1 MEQKELERSEKS
13 VLLDDILN
21 SVPEETASSGVEEPN
36 ENSGD
41 NIPDQNQNA
50 SAESDTEAA
59 EDTEKLPNA
68 DESSDGRD
76 ENTAEQDSEEFDGE
90 EDEDYDDYEEE
101 VPKKR
106 KKKKRGHGHIIFGL
120 LFSVVIISVSI
131 LAAVFILKCSKEFL
145 AIGKSDIEL
154 VVDIPMNSSTF
165 DIAEQLYSE
174 GIISEP
180 KLFRLFSKFKGADGT
195 YIAGTHTLSP
205 KMDYNTLIEELQ
217 AEAENQRETADVIF
231 PEGITLFE
239 AAQRL
244 EEKNVCSADE
254 FIKVFNAGG
263 FGFDFEEKVR
273 ISSLKFYKM
282 EGYFFPDT
290 YQFYVEEDPR
300 VVAKKIYKNFDA
312 RVTPDLYGRM
322 KDLDMELEDVL
333 TLASVIQAE
342 APDTKNMKMV
352 ASVFFNRLN
361 NPDEYPLLQSDPT
374 TNYVE
379 EVIKPNIQFKSEAM
393 FKAYDTY
400 QGAGL
405 PPGPICNPGLDAINA
420 VLYPAETDYFYFC
433 SNLETGEFFYA
444 ETLDEHNQNLI
455 EAGLV

>member
-1 MEQKELERSEKS
+1 MEQKELERSENS

-21 SVPEETASSGVEEPN
+21 SVPEEN
-36 ENSGD
+36 
-41 NIPDQNQNA
+41 
-50 SAESDTEAA
+50 
-59 EDTEKLPNA
+59 
-68 DESSDGRD
+68 D
-76 ENTAEQDSEEFDGE
+76 ENTENTSEPNPNEAAADTDLSASEGENDGAENIEPTEISAEADGGEDMEKSVPESEDAEDYDDDDYDDE
-90 EDEDYDDYEEE
+90 EDED

-106 KKKKRGHGHIIFGL
+106 RKKKRGHGHIIFGL
-120 LFSVVIISVSI
+120 LLSVFIISVSI

-154 VVDIPMNSSTF
+154 VVDIPMNSSTA
-165 DIAEQLYSE
+165 DIAEVLYSE
-174 GIISEP
+174 GIISNVD
-180 KLFRLFSKFKGADGT
+180 LFRLFSKFKGADGT

-205 KMDYNTLIEELQ
+205 KMDYNTLIETLQ
-217 AEAENQRETADVIF
+217 EEAENQRETADVVF
-231 PEGITLFE
+231 QEGITLLE
-239 AAQRL
+239 AAQKL
-244 EEKNVCSADE
+244 EEKNVCSAEE

-263 FGFDFEEKVR
+263 FGFDFEESVR
-273 ISSLKFYKM
+273 VSSLKFYKM

-322 KDLDMELEDVL
+322 RDLDMELEDVL
-333 TLASVIQAE
+333 TLASVVQAE
-342 APDTKNMKMV
+342 AANTRDMKLV
-352 ASVFFNRLN
+352 ASVFYNRLN

-379 EVIKPNIQFKSEAM
+379 EIIKPNIEFKSEAM

-420 VLYPAETDYFYFC
+420 VLYPAESDYYYFC

-444 ETLDEHNQNLI
+444 ETLDEHNQNLV

>member
-13 VLLDDILN
+13 VLLENILN
-21 SVPEETASSGVEEPN
+21 SVPEEAASSDVEEPN
-36 ENSGD
+36 ENGGD
-41 NIPDQNQNA
+41 TLED
-50 SAESDTEAA
+50 SDTETAGDA
-59 EDTEKLPNA
+59 EDTIDAGEPS
-68 DESSDGRD
+68 DERA
-76 ENTAEQDSEEFDGE
+76 ENTAEHDYEEFDGE
-90 EDEDYDDYEEE
+90 EDEDYEE
-101 VPKKR
+101 VPKKL

-120 LFSVVIISVSI
+120 IFSVVIISVSI

-154 VVDIPMNSSTF
+154 VVDIPMNSSTI

-174 GIISEP
+174 GIISDP

-231 PEGITLFE
+231 PEGITLLE

-254 FIKVFNAGG
+254 FIKVFNAGD

-379 EVIKPNIQFKSEAM
+379 EVIKPNIEFKSEAM

>member
-1 MEQKELERSEKS
+1 MEQKELERSENS

-21 SVPEETASSGVEEPN
+21 GTPEENPDNAENTENTSEPKPN
-36 ENSGD
+36 EAAADTSASDGENDEAENTELTETSG
-41 NIPDQNQNA
+41 
-50 SAESDTEAA
+50 EAVG
-59 EDTEKLPNA
+59 A
-68 DESSDGRD
+68 DGIEESSP
-76 ENTAEQDSEEFDGE
+76 EGE
-90 EDEDYDDYEEE
+90 EADDYKDYDDDEED
-101 VPKKR
+101 VPQKR

-120 LFSVVIISVSI
+120 LLSVFIISVSI
-131 LAAVFILKCSKEFL
+131 LAAVFILNCSKEFL

-154 VVDIPMNSSTF
+154 VVDIPMNSSTA
-165 DIAEQLYSE
+165 DIAEILYNE
-174 GIISEP
+174 GIISNVD
-180 KLFRLFSKFKGADGT
+180 LFRFFSKFKGADGT

-205 KMDYNTLIEELQ
+205 KMDYNTLIENLQ
-217 AEAENQRETADVIF
+217 EEAENQRETADVVF
-231 PEGITLFE
+231 QEGITLFE
-239 AAQRL
+239 AAQKL
-244 EEKNVCSADE
+244 EEKNVCNAEE

-263 FGFDFEEKVR
+263 FGFDFEESVR
-273 ISSLKFYKM
+273 VSSLKFYKM

-322 KDLDMELEDVL
+322 RDLDMELEDVL
-333 TLASVIQAE
+333 TLASVVQAE
-342 APDTKNMKMV
+342 AANTRDMKLV
-352 ASVFFNRLN
+352 ASVFYNRLN

-379 EVIKPNIQFKSEAM
+379 EIIKPNIEFKSEAM

-420 VLYPAETDYFYFC
+420 VLYPAETDYYYFC

-444 ETLDEHNQNLI
+444 ETLDEHNQNLV

>member
-13 VLLDDILN
+13 VLLENILN
-21 SVPEETASSGVEEPN
+21 SVPEEAASSDVEEPN
-36 ENSGD
+36 ENGGD
-41 NIPDQNQNA
+41 TLED
-50 SAESDTEAA
+50 SDTETAGDA
-59 EDTEKLPNA
+59 EVTIEAGEPS
-68 DESSDGRD
+68 DERA
-76 ENTAEQDSEEFDGE
+76 ENTAEHNYEEFDGE
-90 EDEDYDDYEEE
+90 EDEDYEE
-101 VPKKR
+101 VPKKL

-120 LFSVVIISVSI
+120 IFSVVIISVSI

-154 VVDIPMNSSTF
+154 VVDIPMNSSTI

-174 GIISEP
+174 GIISDP

-231 PEGITLFE
+231 PEGITLLE
-239 AAQRL
+239 AAQKL
-244 EEKNVCSADE
+244 EEKNVCSAEE

-263 FGFDFEEKVR
+263 FGFDFEENVR

-379 EVIKPNIQFKSEAM
+379 KVIKPNIEFKSEAM

>member
-21 SVPEETASSGVEEPN
+21 SVPEETVSSGVEEPN

-59 EDTEKLPNA
+59 EDAEKLPNA

-90 EDEDYDDYEEE
+90 EDEDYDDYGEE

>member
-13 VLLDDILN
+13 VLLENILN
-21 SVPEETASSGVEEPN
+21 SVPEEAVSSDVEEPN
-36 ENSGD
+36 ENGED
-41 NIPDQNQNA
+41 TLED
-50 SAESDTEAA
+50 SDTEAA
-59 EDTEKLPNA
+59 GDAEEPTDA
-68 DESSDGRD
+68 DEPSDERA
-76 ENTAEQDSEEFDGE
+76 ENTAEHDYEEFDGE
-90 EDEDYDDYEEE
+90 EDEDYEE
-101 VPKKR
+101 VPQKL

-120 LFSVVIISVSI
+120 IFSVVIISVSI
-131 LAAVFILKCSKEFL
+131 LVAVFILKCSKEFL

-154 VVDIPMNSSTF
+154 VVDIPMNSSTI

-174 GIISEP
+174 GIISDP

-231 PEGITLFE
+231 PEGITLLE

-254 FIKVFNAGG
+254 FIKVFNAGD

-300 VVAKKIYKNFDA
+300 VVAKKIYKNVDA

-379 EVIKPNIQFKSEAM
+379 EVIKPNIEFKSEAM